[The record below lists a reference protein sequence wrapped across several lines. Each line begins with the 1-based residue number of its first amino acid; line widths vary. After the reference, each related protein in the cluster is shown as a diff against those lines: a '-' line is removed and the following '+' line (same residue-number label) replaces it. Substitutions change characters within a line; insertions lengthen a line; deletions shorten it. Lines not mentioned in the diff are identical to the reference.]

1 MNSILLLI
9 KYGRS
14 MRQET
19 KKTLKSYGIAA
30 VIGALIGFSL
40 SFAALSPLIIGGII
54 SFVSTYSFLM
64 LITPGKD
71 SLKYYEE
78 TSRTKL
84 IAGFFCTLVI
94 ILAVGVGLGAAIGA
108 IFPAVMLNT
117 GSAALISAT
126 IGVIAPVASLF
137 ASGLLALTAE
147 KVNKCIIEPI
157 VEKVKEC
164 FSSKEA

>member
-84 IAGFFCTLVI
+84 IAGFFLYLSYYSCSRSWSWCSYRCYFSCCNVKYRISSFDKCNNRSYCTSCKSFCI
-94 ILAVGVGLGAAIGA
+94 R
-108 IFPAVMLNT
+108 F
-117 GSAALISAT
+117 IS
-126 IGVIAPVASLF
+126 IDG
-137 ASGLLALTAE
+137 
-147 KVNKCIIEPI
+147 
-157 VEKVKEC
+157 
-164 FSSKEA
+164 